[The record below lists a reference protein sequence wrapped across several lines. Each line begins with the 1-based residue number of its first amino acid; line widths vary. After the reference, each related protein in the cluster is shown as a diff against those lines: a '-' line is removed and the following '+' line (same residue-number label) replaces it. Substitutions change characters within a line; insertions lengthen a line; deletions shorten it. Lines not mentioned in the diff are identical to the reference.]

1 MELCLIVFGRR
12 RYGRIVRSAFVF
24 LCPEAW
30 PRTFALA
37 GVSLEGLSWAFCAP
51 GAEVLA
57 RRTRNVQATF
67 IFSKFRTL
75 DAWLLL
81 LWECPIAG

>member
-1 MELCLIVFGRR
+1 MELFH
-12 RYGRIVRSAFVF
+12 VRSAFVF
-24 LCPEAW
+24 LCSQFHVSPEAW

-57 RRTRNVQATF
+57 RRTRGVQATF

-75 DAWLLL
+75 ELL
-81 LWECPIAG
+81 LWECRIAG